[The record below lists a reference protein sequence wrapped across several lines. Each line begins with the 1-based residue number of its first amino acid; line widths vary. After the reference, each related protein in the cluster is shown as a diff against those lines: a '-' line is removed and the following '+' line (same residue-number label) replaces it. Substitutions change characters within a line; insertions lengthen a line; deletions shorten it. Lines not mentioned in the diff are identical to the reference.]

1 MPSKARI
8 LNGDNESEI
17 DECVNTLRAG
27 SVIGI
32 PTETVYGL
40 AAIATN
46 KSAINLVFAI
56 KERPTSHPLILH
68 IADVSMLDDW
78 ATNISSDVRVLC
90 KKFWPGPLTLILH
103 KSDKVLTEVTGG
115 RNTVAIR
122 CPNHSVTTKLLKKL
136 NDAVV
141 APSANKFGKVSP
153 TTAQHVVNDL
163 GSDISIVLDGGEC
176 SIGLESTIIDCTT
189 TPPQLLR
196 TGAITADQIMQ
207 ECNITVV
214 EAFGESRAPG
224 MLEKHYAPMC
234 RVVLVSSSQDGLV
247 EAQRY
252 VADGFKVRLLDL
264 NEDLEMFAR
273 LLYSSLRIADK
284 DGINVAIVV
293 RAPMKGIGLAINER
307 LEKAANSFLK

>member
-8 LNGDNESEI
+8 LDGNSESEI
-17 DECVNTLRAG
+17 DECVEMLRAG

-46 KSAINLVFAI
+46 SSAINLVFTI

-78 ATNISSDVRVLC
+78 ATNISSEARALC

-115 RNTVAIR
+115 RDTVAIR

-153 TTAQHVVNDL
+153 TTAKHVVNDL
-163 GSDISIVLDGGEC
+163 GSDISIVLDGGDC

-196 TGAITADQIMQ
+196 TGAITAEHILQ

-214 EAFGESRAPG
+214 AASGESRAPG
-224 MLEKHYAPMC
+224 MLEKHYAPVC
-234 RVVLVSSSQDGLV
+234 RVVLVSSSQEGLI

-264 NEDLEMFAR
+264 TEDLDMFAR
-273 LLYSSLRIADK
+273 LLYSSLRTADK
-284 DGINVAIVV
+284 DGITVAIVV
-293 RAPMKGIGLAINER
+293 RAPMKGIGFAINER

>member
-1 MPSKARI
+1 MPSKVRI
-8 LNGDNESEI
+8 LDGNNESEI
-17 DECVNTLRAG
+17 DECVKALRAG

-46 KSAINLVFAI
+46 SSAINLVFTT

-78 ATNISSDVRVLC
+78 ATNISSEARALC

-115 RNTVAIR
+115 RDTVAIR

-153 TTAQHVVNDL
+153 TTAKHVVNDL
-163 GSDISIVLDGGEC
+163 GSDISIVLDGGDC

-196 TGAITADQIMQ
+196 TGAITAEQILR

-214 EAFGESRAPG
+214 SASGESRAPG
-224 MLEKHYAPMC
+224 MLEKHYAPVC
-234 RVVLVSSSQDGLV
+234 RVVLVSSSQEGLI

-264 NEDLEMFAR
+264 TEDLDMFAR
-273 LLYSSLRIADK
+273 LLYSSLRTADK
-284 DGINVAIVV
+284 DGITVAIVV
-293 RAPMKGIGLAINER
+293 RAPMKGIGFAINER
-307 LEKAANSFLK
+307 LEKAANSFLQ

>member
-8 LNGDNESEI
+8 LDGNNESEI
-17 DECVNTLRAG
+17 DECVKALRAG

-46 KSAINLVFAI
+46 SSAINLVFTI

-78 ATNISSDVRVLC
+78 ATNISSEARALC

-115 RNTVAIR
+115 RDTVAIR
-122 CPNHSVTTKLLKKL
+122 CPNHSATTKLLKKL

-153 TTAQHVVNDL
+153 TTAKHVVNDL
-163 GSDISIVLDGGEC
+163 GSDISLVLDGGDC

-196 TGAITADQIMQ
+196 TGAITAEQILR

-214 EAFGESRAPG
+214 TASGESRAPG

-234 RVVLVSSSQDGLV
+234 RVVLVSSSQEGLI

-264 NEDLEMFAR
+264 TEDLDMFAR
-273 LLYSSLRIADK
+273 LLYSSLRTADK
-284 DGINVAIVV
+284 DGITVAIVV
-293 RAPMKGIGLAINER
+293 RAPMKGIGFAINER

>member
-8 LNGDNESEI
+8 LDGNNESEI
-17 DECVNTLRAG
+17 DECAKALRAG

-46 KSAINLVFAI
+46 SSAINLVFTT

-78 ATNISSDVRVLC
+78 ATNISSEARALC

-115 RNTVAIR
+115 RDTVAIR

-153 TTAQHVVNDL
+153 TTAKHVVNDL
-163 GSDISIVLDGGEC
+163 GSDISIVLDGGDC

-196 TGAITADQIMQ
+196 TGAITAEHILR

-214 EAFGESRAPG
+214 AASGESRAPG
-224 MLEKHYAPMC
+224 MLEKHYAPVC
-234 RVVLVSSSQDGLV
+234 RVVLVSSSQEGLI

-264 NEDLEMFAR
+264 TEDLDMFAR
-273 LLYSSLRIADK
+273 LLYSSLRTADK
-284 DGINVAIVV
+284 DGITVAIVV
-293 RAPMKGIGLAINER
+293 RAPMKGIGFAINER
-307 LEKAANSFLK
+307 LEKAANSFLQ

>member
-1 MPSKARI
+1 MPSKVRI
-8 LNGDNESEI
+8 LDGNNESEI
-17 DECVNTLRAG
+17 DECVKALRAG

-46 KSAINLVFAI
+46 SSAINLVFTT

-78 ATNISSDVRVLC
+78 ATNISSEARALC

-115 RNTVAIR
+115 RDTVAIR

-153 TTAQHVVNDL
+153 TTAKHVVNDL
-163 GSDISIVLDGGEC
+163 GSDISIVLDGGDC

-196 TGAITADQIMQ
+196 TGAITAEQILR

-214 EAFGESRAPG
+214 SASGESRAPG
-224 MLEKHYAPMC
+224 MLEKHYAPVC
-234 RVVLVSSSQDGLV
+234 RVVLVSSSQEGLI

-264 NEDLEMFAR
+264 TEDLDKFAR
-273 LLYSSLRIADK
+273 LLYSSLRTADK

-293 RAPMKGIGLAINER
+293 RAPMKGIGFAINER

>member
-46 KSAINLVFAI
+46 SSAINLVFTI

-78 ATNISSDVRVLC
+78 ATNISSEARALC

-115 RNTVAIR
+115 RDTVAIR

-153 TTAQHVVNDL
+153 TTAKHVVNDL
-163 GSDISIVLDGGEC
+163 GSDISIVLDGGDC

-196 TGAITADQIMQ
+196 TGAITAEHILQ

-214 EAFGESRAPG
+214 AASGESRAPG
-224 MLEKHYAPMC
+224 MLEKHYAPVC
-234 RVVLVSSSQDGLV
+234 RVVLVSSSQEGLI

-264 NEDLEMFAR
+264 TEDLDMFAR
-273 LLYSSLRIADK
+273 LLYSSLRTADK
-284 DGINVAIVV
+284 DGITVAIVV
-293 RAPMKGIGLAINER
+293 RAPMKGIGFAINER

>member
-8 LNGDNESEI
+8 LDGNSESEI
-17 DECVNTLRAG
+17 DECVEMLRAG

-46 KSAINLVFAI
+46 SSAINLVFTT

-78 ATNISSDVRVLC
+78 ATNISSEARALC

-115 RNTVAIR
+115 RDTVAIR

-153 TTAQHVVNDL
+153 TTAKHVVNDL
-163 GSDISIVLDGGEC
+163 GSDISIVLDGGDC

-196 TGAITADQIMQ
+196 TGAITAEQILR

-214 EAFGESRAPG
+214 SASGESRAPG
-224 MLEKHYAPMC
+224 MLEKHYAPVC
-234 RVVLVSSSQDGLV
+234 RVVLVSSSQEGLI

-264 NEDLEMFAR
+264 NEDLDKFAR
-273 LLYSSLRIADK
+273 LLYSSLRTADK

-293 RAPMKGIGLAINER
+293 RAPMNGIGFAINER
-307 LEKAANSFLK
+307 LEKAANSFLQ

>member
-8 LNGDNESEI
+8 LDGNSESEI
-17 DECVNTLRAG
+17 DECVEMLRAG

-46 KSAINLVFAI
+46 SSAINLVFAI

-78 ATNISSDVRVLC
+78 ATNISSEARALC

-115 RNTVAIR
+115 RDTVAIR

-153 TTAQHVVNDL
+153 TTAKHVVNDL
-163 GSDISIVLDGGEC
+163 GSDISIVLDGGDC

-196 TGAITADQIMQ
+196 TGAITAEQILR

-214 EAFGESRAPG
+214 SASGESRAPG
-224 MLEKHYAPMC
+224 MLEKHYAPVC
-234 RVVLVSSSQDGLV
+234 RVVLVSSSQEGLI

-264 NEDLEMFAR
+264 NEDLDKFAR
-273 LLYSSLRIADK
+273 LLYSSLRTADK

-293 RAPMKGIGLAINER
+293 RAPMNGMGFAINER
-307 LEKAANSFLK
+307 LEKAANSFLQ

>member
-8 LNGDNESEI
+8 LDGNNESEI
-17 DECVNTLRAG
+17 DECVKALRAG

-46 KSAINLVFAI
+46 SSAINLVFTI

-78 ATNISSDVRVLC
+78 ATNISSEARALC

-115 RNTVAIR
+115 RDTVAIR

-153 TTAQHVVNDL
+153 TTAKHVVNDL
-163 GSDISIVLDGGEC
+163 GSDISIVLDGGDC

-196 TGAITADQIMQ
+196 TGAITAEQILR

-214 EAFGESRAPG
+214 SASGESRAPG
-224 MLEKHYAPMC
+224 MLEKHYAPVC
-234 RVVLVSSSQDGLV
+234 RVVLVSSSQEGLI

-264 NEDLEMFAR
+264 TEDLDMFAR
-273 LLYSSLRIADK
+273 LLYSSLRTADK

-293 RAPMKGIGLAINER
+293 RAPMKGIGFAINER

>member
-8 LNGDNESEI
+8 LDGNSESEI
-17 DECVNTLRAG
+17 DECVEMLRAG

-46 KSAINLVFAI
+46 SSAINLVFTT

-78 ATNISSDVRVLC
+78 ATNISSEARALC

-115 RNTVAIR
+115 RDTVAIR

-163 GSDISIVLDGGEC
+163 GSDISIVLDGGDC

-196 TGAITADQIMQ
+196 TGAITAEQILR

-214 EAFGESRAPG
+214 SASGESRAPG
-224 MLEKHYAPMC
+224 MLEKHYAPVC
-234 RVVLVSSSQDGLV
+234 RVVLVSSSQEGLI

-264 NEDLEMFAR
+264 NEDLDKFAR
-273 LLYSSLRIADK
+273 LLYSSLRTADK

-293 RAPMKGIGLAINER
+293 RAPMNGMGFAINER
-307 LEKAANSFLK
+307 LEKAANSFLQ

>member
-8 LNGDNESEI
+8 LDGNNESEI
-17 DECVNTLRAG
+17 DECVKALRAG

-46 KSAINLVFAI
+46 SSAINLVFTI

-78 ATNISSDVRVLC
+78 ATNISSEARALC

-115 RNTVAIR
+115 RDTVAIR

-153 TTAQHVVNDL
+153 TTAKHVVNDL
-163 GSDISIVLDGGEC
+163 GSDISIVLDGGDC

-196 TGAITADQIMQ
+196 TGAITAEQILR

-214 EAFGESRAPG
+214 SASGESRAPG
-224 MLEKHYAPMC
+224 MLEKHYAPVC
-234 RVVLVSSSQDGLV
+234 RVVLVSSSQEGLI

-264 NEDLEMFAR
+264 TEDLDKFAR
-273 LLYSSLRIADK
+273 LLYSSLRTADK
-284 DGINVAIVV
+284 DGITVAIVV
-293 RAPMKGIGLAINER
+293 RAPMKGIGFAINER

>member
-8 LNGDNESEI
+8 LDGNNESEI
-17 DECVNTLRAG
+17 DECVEMLRAG

-46 KSAINLVFAI
+46 SSAINLVFTT

-78 ATNISSDVRVLC
+78 ATNISSEARALC

-115 RNTVAIR
+115 RDTVAIR

-153 TTAQHVVNDL
+153 TTAKHVVNDL
-163 GSDISIVLDGGEC
+163 GSDISIVLDGGDC

-196 TGAITADQIMQ
+196 TGAITAEQILR

-214 EAFGESRAPG
+214 SASGESRAPG
-224 MLEKHYAPMC
+224 MLEKHYAPVC
-234 RVVLVSSSQDGLV
+234 RVVLVSSSQEGLI

-264 NEDLEMFAR
+264 TEDLDKFAR
-273 LLYSSLRIADK
+273 LLYSSLRTADK

-293 RAPMKGIGLAINER
+293 RAPMKGIGFAINER

>member
-8 LNGDNESEI
+8 LDGNSESEI
-17 DECVNTLRAG
+17 DECVEMLRAG

-46 KSAINLVFAI
+46 SSAINLVFTT

-78 ATNISSDVRVLC
+78 ATNISSEARALC

-115 RNTVAIR
+115 RDTVAIR

-153 TTAQHVVNDL
+153 TTAKHVVNDL
-163 GSDISIVLDGGEC
+163 GSDISIVLDGGDC

-196 TGAITADQIMQ
+196 TGAITAEQILR

-214 EAFGESRAPG
+214 SASGESRAPG
-224 MLEKHYAPMC
+224 MLEKHYAPVC
-234 RVVLVSSSQDGLV
+234 RVVLVSSSQEGLI

-264 NEDLEMFAR
+264 TEDLDMFAR
-273 LLYSSLRIADK
+273 LLYSSLRTADK

-293 RAPMKGIGLAINER
+293 RAPMNGMGFAINER
-307 LEKAANSFLK
+307 LEKAANSFLQ

>member
-8 LNGDNESEI
+8 LDGNSESEI
-17 DECVNTLRAG
+17 DECVEMLRAG

-46 KSAINLVFAI
+46 SSAINLVFTI

-78 ATNISSDVRVLC
+78 ATNISSEARALC

-115 RNTVAIR
+115 RDTVAIR

-153 TTAQHVVNDL
+153 TTAKHVVNDL
-163 GSDISIVLDGGEC
+163 GSDISIVLDGGDC

-196 TGAITADQIMQ
+196 TGAITAEQILR

-214 EAFGESRAPG
+214 AASGESRAPG
-224 MLEKHYAPMC
+224 MLEKHYAPVC
-234 RVVLVSSSQDGLV
+234 RVVLVSSSQEGLI

-264 NEDLEMFAR
+264 TEDLDMFAR
-273 LLYSSLRIADK
+273 LLYSSLRTADK
-284 DGINVAIVV
+284 DGITVAIVV
-293 RAPMKGIGLAINER
+293 RAPMKGIGFAINER
-307 LEKAANSFLK
+307 LEKAANSFLQ

>member
-8 LNGDNESEI
+8 LDGNNESEI
-17 DECVNTLRAG
+17 DECVKALRAG

-46 KSAINLVFAI
+46 KSAINLVFTI

-78 ATNISSDVRVLC
+78 ATNISSETRALS
-90 KKFWPGPLTLILH
+90 KQFWPGPLTLILH

-115 RNTVAIR
+115 RDTVAIR

-153 TTAQHVVNDL
+153 TTAKHVVNDL
-163 GSDISIVLDGGEC
+163 GSDISIVLDGGDC

-196 TGAITADQIMQ
+196 TGAITAEQILR

-214 EAFGESRAPG
+214 AASGESRASG
-224 MLEKHYAPMC
+224 MLEKHYAPVC
-234 RVVLVSSSQDGLV
+234 RVVVVSSSQEGLI

-264 NEDLEMFAR
+264 TEDLDKFAR
-273 LLYSSLRIADK
+273 LLYSSLRTADL
-284 DGINVAIVV
+284 DEINVAIVV
-293 RAPMKGIGLAINER
+293 RAPMKGIGFAINER
-307 LEKAANSFLK
+307 LEKAANSFLQ

>member
-8 LNGDNESEI
+8 LDGNNESEI
-17 DECVNTLRAG
+17 DECAKALRAG

-46 KSAINLVFAI
+46 SSAINLVFTT

-78 ATNISSDVRVLC
+78 ATNISSEARALC

-115 RNTVAIR
+115 RDTVAIR

-153 TTAQHVVNDL
+153 TTAKHVVNDL
-163 GSDISIVLDGGEC
+163 GSDISIVLDGGDC

-196 TGAITADQIMQ
+196 TGAITAEQILR

-214 EAFGESRAPG
+214 SASGESRAPG
-224 MLEKHYAPMC
+224 MLEKHYAPVC
-234 RVVLVSSSQDGLV
+234 RVVLVSSSQEGLI

-264 NEDLEMFAR
+264 NEDLDKFAR
-273 LLYSSLRIADK
+273 LLYSSLRTADK

-293 RAPMKGIGLAINER
+293 RAPMNGIGFAINER
-307 LEKAANSFLK
+307 LEKAANSFLQ

>member
-8 LNGDNESEI
+8 LDGNSESEI
-17 DECVNTLRAG
+17 DECVEMLRAG

-46 KSAINLVFAI
+46 SSAINLVFTT

-78 ATNISSDVRVLC
+78 ATNISSEARALC

-115 RNTVAIR
+115 RDTVAIR

-163 GSDISIVLDGGEC
+163 GSDISIVLDGGDC

-196 TGAITADQIMQ
+196 TGAITAEQILR

-214 EAFGESRAPG
+214 SASGESRAPG
-224 MLEKHYAPMC
+224 MLEKHYAPVC
-234 RVVLVSSSQDGLV
+234 RVVLVSSSQEGLI

-264 NEDLEMFAR
+264 TEDLDMFAR
-273 LLYSSLRIADK
+273 LLYSSLRTADK

-293 RAPMKGIGLAINER
+293 RAPMKGIGFAINER
-307 LEKAANSFLK
+307 LEKAANSFLQ

>member
-8 LNGDNESEI
+8 LDGNSESEI
-17 DECVNTLRAG
+17 DECVEMLRAG

-46 KSAINLVFAI
+46 SSAINLVFAI

-78 ATNISSDVRVLC
+78 ATNISSEARALC

-115 RNTVAIR
+115 RDTVAIR

-153 TTAQHVVNDL
+153 TTAKHVVNDL
-163 GSDISIVLDGGEC
+163 GSDISIVLDGGDC

-196 TGAITADQIMQ
+196 TGAITAEQILR

-214 EAFGESRAPG
+214 SASGESRAPG
-224 MLEKHYAPMC
+224 MLEKHYAPVC
-234 RVVLVSSSQDGLV
+234 RVVLVSSSQEGLI

-264 NEDLEMFAR
+264 TEDLDMFAR
-273 LLYSSLRIADK
+273 LLYSSLRTADK
-284 DGINVAIVV
+284 DGITVAIVV
-293 RAPMKGIGLAINER
+293 RAPMKGIGFAINER
-307 LEKAANSFLK
+307 LEKAANSFLQ

>member
-1 MPSKARI
+1 MPSKVRI
-8 LNGDNESEI
+8 LDGNNESEI
-17 DECVNTLRAG
+17 DECVKALRAG

-46 KSAINLVFAI
+46 SSAINLVFTI

-78 ATNISSDVRVLC
+78 ATNISSEARALC

-115 RNTVAIR
+115 RDTVAIR

-153 TTAQHVVNDL
+153 TTAKHVVNDL
-163 GSDISIVLDGGEC
+163 GSDISLVLDGGDC

-196 TGAITADQIMQ
+196 TGAITAEHILR

-214 EAFGESRAPG
+214 AASGESRAPG
-224 MLEKHYAPMC
+224 MLEKHYAPVC
-234 RVVLVSSSQDGLV
+234 RVVLVSSSQEGLI

-264 NEDLEMFAR
+264 TEDLDMFAR
-273 LLYSSLRIADK
+273 LLYSSLRTADK
-284 DGINVAIVV
+284 DGITVAIVV
-293 RAPMKGIGLAINER
+293 RAPMKGIGFAINER

>member
-8 LNGDNESEI
+8 LDGNNESEI
-17 DECVNTLRAG
+17 DECVKALRAG

-46 KSAINLVFAI
+46 SSAINLVFTT

-78 ATNISSDVRVLC
+78 ATNISSEARALC

-115 RNTVAIR
+115 RDTVAIR

-153 TTAQHVVNDL
+153 TTAKHVVNDL
-163 GSDISIVLDGGEC
+163 GSDISIVLDGGDC

-196 TGAITADQIMQ
+196 TGAITAEQILR

-214 EAFGESRAPG
+214 SASGESRAPG
-224 MLEKHYAPMC
+224 MLEKHYAPVC
-234 RVVLVSSSQDGLV
+234 RVVLVSSSQEGLI

-264 NEDLEMFAR
+264 TEDLDMFAR
-273 LLYSSLRIADK
+273 LLYSSLRTADK
-284 DGINVAIVV
+284 DGITVAIVV
-293 RAPMKGIGLAINER
+293 RAPMKGIGFAINER

>member
-8 LNGDNESEI
+8 LDGNNESEI
-17 DECVNTLRAG
+17 DECAKALRAG

-46 KSAINLVFAI
+46 SSAINLVFAI

-78 ATNISSDVRVLC
+78 ATNISSDARALC

-115 RNTVAIR
+115 RDTVAIR

-163 GSDISIVLDGGEC
+163 GSDISIVLDGGDC

-189 TPPQLLR
+189 TPPELLR
-196 TGAITADQIMQ
+196 AGAITAKQILQ

-214 EAFGESRAPG
+214 AASGESRAPG
-224 MLEKHYAPMC
+224 MLEKHYAPVC
-234 RVVLVSSSQDGLV
+234 RVVLVSSSQEGLI

-264 NEDLEMFAR
+264 TEDLDKFAR
-273 LLYSSLRIADK
+273 LLYSSLRTADK

-293 RAPMKGIGLAINER
+293 RAPMKGIGFAINER
-307 LEKAANSFLK
+307 LEKAANSFLQ

>member
-8 LNGDNESEI
+8 LDGNSESEI
-17 DECVNTLRAG
+17 DECVEMLRAG

-46 KSAINLVFAI
+46 SSAINLVFTT

-78 ATNISSDVRVLC
+78 ATNISSEARALC

-103 KSDKVLTEVTGG
+103 KSDKVLTEVTGD
-115 RNTVAIR
+115 RDTVAIR

-153 TTAQHVVNDL
+153 TTAKHVVNDL
-163 GSDISIVLDGGEC
+163 GSDISIVLDGGDC

-196 TGAITADQIMQ
+196 TGAITAEQILR

-214 EAFGESRAPG
+214 SASGESRAPG
-224 MLEKHYAPMC
+224 MLEKHYAPVC
-234 RVVLVSSSQDGLV
+234 RVVLVSSSQEGLI

-264 NEDLEMFAR
+264 TEDLDKFAR
-273 LLYSSLRIADK
+273 LLYSSLRTADK

-293 RAPMKGIGLAINER
+293 RAPMKGIGFAINER

>member
-1 MPSKARI
+1 MPSKVRI
-8 LNGDNESEI
+8 LDGNNESEI
-17 DECVNTLRAG
+17 DECVKALRAG

-46 KSAINLVFAI
+46 SSAINLVFTT

-78 ATNISSDVRVLC
+78 ATNISSEARALC

-115 RNTVAIR
+115 RDTVAIR

-153 TTAQHVVNDL
+153 TTAKHVVNDL
-163 GSDISIVLDGGEC
+163 GSDISIVLDGGDC

-196 TGAITADQIMQ
+196 TGAITAEQILR

-214 EAFGESRAPG
+214 SASGESRAPG
-224 MLEKHYAPMC
+224 MLEKHYAPVC
-234 RVVLVSSSQDGLV
+234 RVVLVSSSQEGLI

-264 NEDLEMFAR
+264 TEDLDMFAR
-273 LLYSSLRIADK
+273 LLYSSLRTADK

-293 RAPMKGIGLAINER
+293 RAPMKGIGFAINER
-307 LEKAANSFLK
+307 LEKAANSFLQ

>member
-8 LNGDNESEI
+8 LDGNNESEI
-17 DECVNTLRAG
+17 DECVKALRAG

-46 KSAINLVFAI
+46 SSAINLVFAI

-78 ATNISSDVRVLC
+78 ATNISSEARALC

-115 RNTVAIR
+115 RDTVAIR

-153 TTAQHVVNDL
+153 TTAKHVVNDL
-163 GSDISIVLDGGEC
+163 GSDISIVLDGGDC

-196 TGAITADQIMQ
+196 TGAITAEQILR

-214 EAFGESRAPG
+214 SASGESRAPG
-224 MLEKHYAPMC
+224 MLEKHYAPVC
-234 RVVLVSSSQDGLV
+234 RVVLVSSSQEGLI

-264 NEDLEMFAR
+264 TEDLDMFAR
-273 LLYSSLRIADK
+273 LLYSSLRTADK
-284 DGINVAIVV
+284 DGITVAIVV
-293 RAPMKGIGLAINER
+293 RAPMKGIGFAINER

>member
-78 ATNISSDVRVLC
+78 ATNISSETRALC
-90 KKFWPGPLTLILH
+90 KQFWPGPLTLILH
-103 KSDKVLTEVTGG
+103 KSDKILTEVTGG

>member
-1 MPSKARI
+1 MPSRARI
-8 LNGDNESEI
+8 LDGKRESEI
-17 DECVNTLRAG
+17 DECVKALRAG

-46 KSAINLVFAI
+46 SSAINLVFAI
-56 KERPTSHPLILH
+56 KERPTFHPLILH

-78 ATNISSDVRVLC
+78 ATNISSEARALC
-90 KKFWPGPLTLILH
+90 KQFWPGPLTLILH

-115 RNTVAIR
+115 RSTVAIR

-163 GSDISIVLDGGEC
+163 GSDISIVLDGGDC

-196 TGAITADQIMQ
+196 TGAITAEQIMQ
-207 ECNITVV
+207 ECNITVA
-214 EAFGESRAPG
+214 EASGESRAPG

-234 RVVLVSSSQDGLV
+234 RVVLVSSSQEGLI

-264 NEDLEMFAR
+264 NEDLDMFAR
-273 LLYSSLRIADK
+273 LLYSSLRTADK
-284 DGINVAIVV
+284 DGINVAVVV

-307 LEKAANSFLK
+307 LEKAANSFLQ

>member
-8 LNGDNESEI
+8 LNGNNESEL
-17 DECVNTLRAG
+17 DECAKALRAG

-46 KSAINLVFAI
+46 SSAINLVFAI

-78 ATNISSDVRVLC
+78 ATNISSEARALC

-103 KSDKVLTEVTGG
+103 KSDKVLTEVTGD
-115 RNTVAIR
+115 RDTVAIR

-163 GSDISIVLDGGEC
+163 GSDISIVLDGDDC

-196 TGAITADQIMQ
+196 TGAITAKQILQ

-214 EAFGESRAPG
+214 EASGESRAPG
-224 MLEKHYAPMC
+224 MLEKHYAPVC
-234 RVVLVSSSQDGLV
+234 RVVLVSSSQEGLI

-264 NEDLEMFAR
+264 TEDLDKFAR
-273 LLYSSLRIADK
+273 LLYLSLRTADK
-284 DGINVAIVV
+284 DGMNVAIVV
-293 RAPMKGIGLAINER
+293 RAPMKGIGFAINER

>member
-8 LNGDNESEI
+8 LDGNSESEI
-17 DECVNTLRAG
+17 DECVEMLRAG

-46 KSAINLVFAI
+46 SSAINLVFTT

-78 ATNISSDVRVLC
+78 ATNISSEARALC

-115 RNTVAIR
+115 RDTVAIR

-153 TTAQHVVNDL
+153 TTAKHVVNDL
-163 GSDISIVLDGGEC
+163 GSDISIVLDGGDC

-196 TGAITADQIMQ
+196 TGAITAEQILR

-214 EAFGESRAPG
+214 SASGESRAPG
-224 MLEKHYAPMC
+224 MLEKHYAPVC
-234 RVVLVSSSQDGLV
+234 RVVLVSSSQEGLI

-264 NEDLEMFAR
+264 TEDLDMFAR
-273 LLYSSLRIADK
+273 LLYSSLRTADK

-293 RAPMKGIGLAINER
+293 RAPMKGIGFAINER

>member
-8 LNGDNESEI
+8 LDGNNESEI
-17 DECVNTLRAG
+17 DECVKALRAG

-46 KSAINLVFAI
+46 SSAINLVFTT

-78 ATNISSDVRVLC
+78 ATNISSEARALC

-115 RNTVAIR
+115 RDTVAIR

-153 TTAQHVVNDL
+153 TTAKHVVNDL
-163 GSDISIVLDGGEC
+163 GSDISIVLDGGDC

-196 TGAITADQIMQ
+196 TGAITAEHILR

-214 EAFGESRAPG
+214 AASGESRAPG
-224 MLEKHYAPMC
+224 MLEKHYAPVC
-234 RVVLVSSSQDGLV
+234 RVVLVSSSQEGLI

-264 NEDLEMFAR
+264 TEDLDKFAR
-273 LLYSSLRIADK
+273 LLYSSLRTADK

-293 RAPMKGIGLAINER
+293 RAPMNGMGFAINER
-307 LEKAANSFLK
+307 LEKAANSFLQ

>member
-8 LNGDNESEI
+8 LDGNNESEI
-17 DECVNTLRAG
+17 DECVKALRAG

-46 KSAINLVFAI
+46 SSAINLVFTI

-78 ATNISSDVRVLC
+78 ATNISSEARALC

-115 RNTVAIR
+115 RDTVAIR

-153 TTAQHVVNDL
+153 TTAKHVVNDL
-163 GSDISIVLDGGEC
+163 GSDISIVLDGGDC

-196 TGAITADQIMQ
+196 TGAITAEHILQ

-214 EAFGESRAPG
+214 AASGESRAPG
-224 MLEKHYAPMC
+224 MLEKHYAPVC
-234 RVVLVSSSQDGLV
+234 RVVLVSSSQEGLI

-264 NEDLEMFAR
+264 TEDLDMFAR
-273 LLYSSLRIADK
+273 LLYSSLRTADK
-284 DGINVAIVV
+284 DGITVAIVV
-293 RAPMKGIGLAINER
+293 RAPMKGIGFAINER

>member
-8 LNGDNESEI
+8 LDGNSESEI
-17 DECVNTLRAG
+17 DECVEMLRAG

-46 KSAINLVFAI
+46 SSAINLVFTT

-78 ATNISSDVRVLC
+78 ATNISSEARALC

-115 RNTVAIR
+115 RDTVAIR

-153 TTAQHVVNDL
+153 TTAKHVVNDL
-163 GSDISIVLDGGEC
+163 GSDISLVLDGGDC

-196 TGAITADQIMQ
+196 TGAITAEQILR

-214 EAFGESRAPG
+214 SASGESRAPG
-224 MLEKHYAPMC
+224 MLEKHYAPVC
-234 RVVLVSSSQDGLV
+234 RVVLVSSSQEGLI

-264 NEDLEMFAR
+264 TEDLDMFAR
-273 LLYSSLRIADK
+273 LLYSSLRTADK
-284 DGINVAIVV
+284 DGITVAIVV
-293 RAPMKGIGLAINER
+293 RAPMKGIGFAINER

>member
-8 LNGDNESEI
+8 LDGNSESEI
-17 DECVNTLRAG
+17 DECVEMLRAG

-46 KSAINLVFAI
+46 SSAINLVFTI

-78 ATNISSDVRVLC
+78 ATNISSEARALC

-115 RNTVAIR
+115 RDTVAIR

-153 TTAQHVVNDL
+153 TTAKHVVNDL
-163 GSDISIVLDGGEC
+163 GSDISIVLDGGDC

-196 TGAITADQIMQ
+196 TGAITAEQILR

-214 EAFGESRAPG
+214 SASGESRAPG
-224 MLEKHYAPMC
+224 MLEKHYAPVC
-234 RVVLVSSSQDGLV
+234 RVVLVSSSQEGLI

-264 NEDLEMFAR
+264 NEDLDKFAR
-273 LLYSSLRIADK
+273 LLYSSLRTADK

-293 RAPMKGIGLAINER
+293 RAPMKGIGFAINER
-307 LEKAANSFLK
+307 LEKAANSFLQ

>member
-8 LNGDNESEI
+8 LDGNSESEI
-17 DECVNTLRAG
+17 DECVEMLRAG

-46 KSAINLVFAI
+46 SSAINLVFTI

-78 ATNISSDVRVLC
+78 ATNISSEARALC

-115 RNTVAIR
+115 RDTVAIR

-153 TTAQHVVNDL
+153 TTAKHVVNDL
-163 GSDISIVLDGGEC
+163 GSDISIVLDGGDC

-196 TGAITADQIMQ
+196 TGAITAEQILR

-214 EAFGESRAPG
+214 SASGESRAPG
-224 MLEKHYAPMC
+224 MLEKHYAPVC
-234 RVVLVSSSQDGLV
+234 RVVLVSSSQEGLI

-264 NEDLEMFAR
+264 TEDLDMFAR
-273 LLYSSLRIADK
+273 LLYSSLRTADK

-293 RAPMKGIGLAINER
+293 RAPMKGIGFAINER
-307 LEKAANSFLK
+307 LEKAANSFLQ